1 MPSLELK
8 EIVTSR
14 GLKYSYRFNPAPPGT
29 PTLLFLHGF
38 PSTSYGWRHQI
49 EHFGDK
55 GYGIIAPNMLGYYPT
70 DQPTDPRAY
79 AGSLQAQDL
88 LKIVEA
94 EKVEGVIAVG
104 HDWGAMPVSYLAVLY
119 EQRFL
124 GFAFLAG
131 GLSLGRGF
139 DLDAA
144 LPVLKEEYGTEVIG
158 YWKFFSKYGSE
169 TLIEN
174 DMRSARSSEQGTEL
188 YPVVSCGL
196 QYSDVLA
203 RSPSR
208 LSWHFGGEKDHVCIP
223 ECTLKLEDM
232 ARACQNLQVRTFD
245 CGHWMQHEIP
255 DKVNDALEKRMTTN
269 GIAALP

>member
-1 MPSLELK
+1 
-8 EIVTSR
+8 
-14 GLKYSYRFNPAPPGT
+14 
-29 PTLLFLHGF
+29 
-38 PSTSYGWRHQI
+38 
-49 EHFGDK
+49 
-55 GYGIIAPNMLGYYPT
+55 MLGYYPT

-88 LKIVEA
+88 LNIVEA

-139 DLDAA
+139 DLDAV
-144 LPVLKEEYGTEVIG
+144 LHLLKEEYGTEIIG
-158 YWKFFSKYGSE
+158 YWKFFNKDGSE

-174 DMRSARSSEQGTEL
+174 NTDLNDVGAIDAWLADGQRAPRAHYLTDEDYDHMRATFLEKGMAGPL
-188 YPVVSCGL
+188 NWYKVVSRSLQDSDGL
-196 QYSDVLA
+196 DLPADKVKITKPTLYL
-203 RSPSR
+203 
-208 LSWHFGGEKDHVCIP
+208 GGEKDYVCIP
-223 ECTLKLEDM
+223 EWTLKLENMDK
-232 ARACQNLQVRTFD
+232 ACQNLHVKTLD

-255 DKVNDALEKRMTTN
+255 GQINDALEEWMVSN
-269 GIAALP
+269 GIATLTSK